1 MGETK
6 LYGDSLH
13 CYSAKGWKS
22 EKKKP
27 PERYFL
33 KKVKKLTLLVDTT
46 LIICRASVDPC
57 TLYAYLMKNI
67 YNSYEQ
73 TLITCAP
80 AYIQDKS
87 KFVLMNRTHS
97 FPLPI
102 ASNCFLMFQ
111 I

>member
-22 EKKKP
+22 KKISYCDFFKSKS
-27 PERYFL
+27 FHSL
-33 KKVKKLTLLVDTT
+33 STT

-73 TLITCAP
+73 TLITCLP
-80 AYIQDKS
+80 AYIYPGQ
-87 KFVLMNRTHS
+87 V
-97 FPLPI
+97 
-102 ASNCFLMFQ
+102 
-111 I
+111 

>member
-1 MGETK
+1 MGTVCIATQQRDGK
-6 LYGDSLH
+6 
-13 CYSAKGWKS
+13 AKEEVFTAIFK
-22 EKKKP
+22 
-27 PERYFL
+27 
-33 KKVKKLTLLVDTT
+33 KKVKELTLLVDTT

-97 FPLPI
+97 FSLLI